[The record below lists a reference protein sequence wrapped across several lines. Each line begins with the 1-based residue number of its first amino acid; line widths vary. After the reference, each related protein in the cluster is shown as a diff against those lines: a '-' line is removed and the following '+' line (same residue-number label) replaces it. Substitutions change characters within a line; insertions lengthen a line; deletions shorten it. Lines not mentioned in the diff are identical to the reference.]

1 MQSSFKKIAS
11 RTVSLAAIAFASTT
25 FNATPVHAGSVS
37 EAAQLL
43 KDNWGL
49 LVANRWSPWN
59 KQVYM
64 TSISHQET
72 QDVIEQY
79 QSRAGGIL
87 HDRCVNKIADLYFGD
102 KGWMLKNTTNRW
114 VAVAT
119 RMENGQVNCFQRI
132 PNQIADDFIRRRG
145 W

>member
-49 LVANRWSPWN
+49 LVANLWSPWN

-64 TSISHQET
+64 TSISPQET
-72 QDVIEQY
+72 QDVMRQY
-79 QSRAGGIL
+79 QGRANGVL
-87 HDRCVNKIADLYFGD
+87 HDRCINKVADMYFGD
-102 KGWMLKNTTNRW
+102 DGWLLKNTANRW
-114 VAVAT
+114 IIAAT
-119 RMENGQVNCFQRI
+119 RVENGQANCFLRL
-132 PNQIADDFIRRRG
+132 NNSVADDFIRRRG